1 MRTLIISAITC
12 LLMASCQ
19 TNEVG
24 RYQFHNGAD
33 WVFVLDTKEGII
45 YYSVDGDRRYNMI
58 TGERA
63 ILIKRNG
70 SEEGYWKITE
80 KAITEEREVLEY
92 KP

>member
-24 RYQFHNGAD
+24 RYQFHNG
-33 WVFVLDTKEGII
+33 VVLDTKEGII
-45 YYSVDGDRRYNMI
+45 YSSVNGDRRNMI